1 MNGEPRKWL
10 IITLAAPF
18 ASFGEEAGNVRR
30 GTADRPTRSALLGLA
45 GAALGIDRVDA
56 EGTAG
61 ACCLLSRRYSYAV
74 RRNIGDG
81 FSHLPVA
88 AFGQGASPH

>member
-1 MNGEPRKWL
+1 MTEWL
-10 IITLAAPF
+10 IIHLAAPF

-45 GAALGIDRVDA
+45 GAALGIDRADA
-56 EGTAG
+56 RGTAG
-61 ACCLLSRRYSYAV
+61 TCCLLLRCYSHTV
-74 RRNIGDG
+74 RRDVGDG

-88 AFGQGASPH
+88 AFG